1 MGSIALTAPD
11 SWGFLSGSTLYGGIA
26 NGFGGSGIN
35 VNVPAI
41 GTVLPNG
48 LNLAG
53 GNATSY
59 YVGAT
64 VATPVTGLRM
74 GASWDYFDPHQ
85 PPTDKYAMSIAGY
98 LSYQA
103 TEKLSFH
110 ARAEYFKD
118 SGGVLF
124 QTAGKAEV
132 MALTGTIQYDLWKN
146 VISRLEVRWD
156 HSLLD
161 TPLFGSGAANTIGGV
176 PYQTAPNM
184 ENAVMIA
191 ANIIYKF

>member
-1 MGSIALTAPD
+1 MGSLALTAPD
-11 SWGFLSGSTLYGGIA
+11 SWGFLSGSTLYGGVA
-26 NGFGGSGIN
+26 SGFAGSGIN
-35 VNVPAI
+35 APGVVVGANRA
-41 GTVLPNG
+41 
-48 LNLAG
+48 
-53 GNATSY
+53 SY

-74 GASWDYFDPHQ
+74 GGSFDYLDPRGG
-85 PPTDKYAMSIAGY
+85 DIYGMSLAGY

-110 ARAEYFKD
+110 ARAEYFKEK
-118 SGGVLF
+118 GPILF
-124 QTAGKAEV
+124 ASTRAEV

-156 HSLLD
+156 HSLND
-161 TPLFGSGAANTIGGV
+161 AALFGG
-176 PYQTAPNM
+176 TASAVAPLAPISPTSD
-184 ENAVMIA
+184 NAVVIA